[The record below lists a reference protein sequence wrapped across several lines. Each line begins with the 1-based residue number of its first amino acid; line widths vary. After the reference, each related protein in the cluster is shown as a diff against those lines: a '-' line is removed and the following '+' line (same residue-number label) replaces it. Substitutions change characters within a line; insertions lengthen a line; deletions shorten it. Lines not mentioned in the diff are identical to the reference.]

1 MSIRS
6 RKNTVFA
13 GIIALM
19 MSVFPVMS
27 TSIAAADSASEQ
39 LIPISCNVF
48 AAEPWNVGSSMYAGG
63 YASCDQA
70 FSGTF
75 YWSLVYAQPGPGADP
90 RVPPFPLS
98 YHDFNSNFDA
108 NNYVNGY
115 ACGGSVPYYSAVTI
129 ESDDG
134 AILISDY
141 SNIVY
146 LPYCYYD

>member
-1 MSIRS
+1 MNASIR
-6 RKNTVFA
+6 KNFILTS
-13 GIIALM
+13 ILALM
-19 MSVFPVMS
+19 LSAFPALPAS
-27 TSIAAADSASEQ
+27 AAASELTTEQQ
-39 LIPISCNVF
+39 LLVSCTVF

-63 YASCDQA
+63 YANCDQTISA
-70 FSGTF
+70 TF
-75 YWSLVYAQPGPGADP
+75 YWSLVYADPGPGADP

-98 YHDFNSNFDA
+98 YHDVNYNFDA

-134 AILISDY
+134 TILISDY